1 MQHILIP
8 RIFGFSRSGLQSNI
22 KQNEWKVG
30 SKLEVYSQSHND
42 WFIGIIININEKDSS
57 IDVKYKIPN
66 NETRS
71 KHIHHN
77 DNVIRPLKKRTTIA
91 TSSRYTNDANITQ
104 APDRHD
110 NYTNF
115 SIDEKDNNII
125 TKININKQT
134 IPNALTTAPHCL
146 YLTNSNAK
154 IFSPDIPMPPLNHNR
169 SPQKELLD
177 IDETTET
184 EEKNY
189 IYVNNGQTMNDNEFD
204 ETEQKQHTD
213 ESNII
218 LDFNPKI
225 TYWIKRDTKPCQCN
239 QCQMYSEIVFENKE
253 TYILK
258 QL

>member
-77 DNVIRPLKKRTTIA
+77 DNVIRPLKKRTIIA
-91 TSSRYTNDANITQ
+91 TSSTYTNDVNITQ
-104 APDRHD
+104 ALDRHD

-115 SIDEKDNNII
+115 SIDEKDNNI
-125 TKININKQT
+125 
-134 IPNALTTAPHCL
+134 
-146 YLTNSNAK
+146 
-154 IFSPDIPMPPLNHNR
+154 SPDIPMPPLNHNR
-169 SPQKELLD
+169 SNNIFPPKKELLD